1 MVEVFNYKSLTLE
14 QLRWAYDIFEFH
26 GFTPYWH
33 QLVCMAFAGDKN
45 RIGLWNDPGTGKT
58 PLSYWIAQQWN
69 SYPIT
74 VVCPNSAINA
84 WVKHA
89 VKFNL
94 TYQIISG
101 ETLERREKINQDQ
114 QVSIIQYE
122 WLKTIYC
129 NFEQSEG
136 YHYFKR
142 NQTEKQ
148 VDKLIKADSTRKVK
162 KDHKNPG
169 NYIVLAENGKKW
181 KLDPELFIRNAKCV
195 IFDEMH
201 RCREEASLQ
210 SQICLE
216 LSKRAKYVIGL
227 SGTPI
232 DDSLLELFNIYN
244 VLDLGITFGWD
255 YFNFR
260 KSNFYLDGFEWR
272 VKKTRKESVMLRWAG
287 SSLSFSIEE
296 CFDLPVCQEY
306 PIVVQPTA
314 EFRKLE
320 SRIITNQP
328 IGVAGYDKIFP
339 KAAHPTKLKQL
350 TDGFI
355 YLNYE
360 NKLRQTYRL
369 KENPKLEAVKDLLE
383 FKKKMIIFYE
393 YQEVGDI
400 LSENLLV
407 TKTQY
412 MHLKGGITPEERIES
427 EWQFQNNPDVQVALV
442 MISAGAEGW
451 DGFAAEMVV
460 FWDII
465 PSPKRKKQCLRRM
478 VRHGQTK
485 KTLCFELILE
495 NTINEAT
502 KDNQGARK
510 TEVQSYMD
518 YIQNYYSKELN
529 T

>member
-1 MVEVFNYKSLTLE
+1 
-14 QLRWAYDIFEFH
+14 
-26 GFTPYWH
+26 
-33 QLVCMAFAGDKN
+33 VCLAFAGDKY

-94 TYQIISG
+94 TYQIILG
-101 ETLERREKINQDQ
+101 ETPERREKINQDQ

-122 WLKTIYC
+122 SLKTIYC
-129 NFEQSEG
+129 NFEKSGG

-142 NQTEKQ
+142 NQTKKQ
-148 VDKLIKADSTRKVK
+148 VDRLILEDSTRKVK
-162 KDHKNPG
+162 KDYKNPG
-169 NYIVLAENGKKW
+169 NYIVLEKNGKKW
-181 KLDPELFIRNAKCV
+181 KLDPDLFIRKAKCV

-201 RCREEASLQ
+201 RCREEASLH

-255 YFNFR
+255 FYNFR
-260 KSNFYLDGFEWR
+260 KNNFYRDGFGWKI
-272 VKKTRKESVMLRWAG
+272 KKARKKSVMTRWAR

-296 CFDLPVCQEY
+296 CFDLPECQEY
-306 PIVVQPTA
+306 PIVVQPSA
-314 EFRKLE
+314 EFLRLE
-320 SRIITNQP
+320 NKIITNKS
-328 IGVAGYDKIFP
+328 IGVAGYDKAFL

-350 TDGFI
+350 TAGFI

-360 NKLRQTYRL
+360 NKPRQIYRL

-383 FKKKMIIFYE
+383 FRKKMIIFYE
-393 YQEVGDI
+393 LQESGDI
-400 LSENLLV
+400 LSEALIAN
-407 TKTQY
+407 KTQY
-412 MHLKGGITPEERIES
+412 MHLKGGITPEERIKS
-427 EWQFQNNPDVQVALV
+427 EWQFQNNPDVQIALV
-442 MISAGAEGW
+442 MIDAGAEGW

-495 NTINEAT
+495 GTINEVT
-502 KDNQGARK
+502 KANQGSRK
-510 TEVQSYMD
+510 TEVQNYMD
-518 YIQNYYSKELN
+518 FLQNYYKKK
-529 T
+529 